1 MAKEALKFALM
12 FVLLILAQVVVFNHI
27 CLFGVAI
34 PLVFIYF
41 VIKLPLT
48 LGINWVMTLSFL
60 LGLTVDI
67 MSNTQGMNALACT
80 ILAVTRAPVL
90 HLYMPRQETISNPE
104 ISCNTVGTAVFMK
117 YALTLCAIYCA
128 LFFIIESLTFFDPM
142 LLALK
147 IVSSTLLTFVVIMA
161 FDSLASSAK

>member
-12 FVLLILAQVVVFNHI
+12 FVLLVLAQVVVFNHI

-41 VIKLPLT
+41 IIKLPIT
-48 LGINWVMTLSFL
+48 LSVNWVMTLSFL
-60 LGLTVDI
+60 MGLTVDI

-80 ILAVTRAPVL
+80 ILAITRAPVL

-104 ISCNTVGTAVFMK
+104 ISCHTVGTAIFMK
-117 YALTLCAIYCA
+117 YSLTLCTIYCA
-128 LFFIIESLTFFDPM
+128 LFFIIESLTFFDPI
-142 LLALK
+142 LLTLK
-147 IVSSTLLTFVVIMA
+147 IVSSTLLTFVVILA
-161 FDSLASSAK
+161 LDSLTSSAK